1 MKYSI
6 FHTSQC
12 GSTLLAT
19 LLKNNK
25 KTYAEPPWSGR
36 MDMKD
41 ILSAEDNTLV
51 KYPSFTSLAC
61 RIIPGKKVFI
71 FRSLQDHLEK
81 ITNTPAAM
89 KQHLSFHYNFFK
101 NIRNLFPDL
110 VVDSDLKKLAFV
122 WANIYL
128 DVHHSPNVLF
138 INANDLFLDSV
149 VTLEKITNFFDMD
162 PVKDL
167 EPLNFYVKN
176 DFLATEKALNNI
188 NPIEKIPFNVKEG
201 YINSN
206 RFSSVDT
213 WVEENIFEKINSNE
227 IFPLFRRKNGSP
239 VYSFVPGKTYVIIDP
254 LTL

>member
-1 MKYSI
+1 
-6 FHTSQC
+6 
-12 GSTLLAT
+12 
-19 LLKNNK
+19 
-25 KTYAEPPWSGR
+25 
-36 MDMKD
+36 
-41 ILSAEDNTLV
+41 
-51 KYPSFTSLAC
+51 
-61 RIIPGKKVFI
+61 
-71 FRSLQDHLEK
+71 
-81 ITNTPAAM
+81 M

-201 YINSN
+201 YIKSN
-206 RFSSVDT
+206 RFSSFFSGL
-213 WVEENIFEKINSNE
+213 I
-227 IFPLFRRKNGSP
+227 
-239 VYSFVPGKTYVIIDP
+239 
-254 LTL
+254 